1 MKNRLIVSLVVSVI
15 VGIPML
21 LINLYALGSWEKF
34 SRIMEPFSDG
44 NPAAAGPPGPLGDVG
59 LSFYDMV
66 EGHKEARE
74 IDMIFDADTPTK
86 HRRVTWSLYV
96 TIDDVLVD
104 FEPRPEPELE
114 PLYILAR
121 APRLAMR
128 ACAEMLEDMAKG
140 CGFAGA
146 EIDPKDDGIY
156 RLDMKIGF
164 LPSDP
169 VGDLTNAEGATL
181 EREYAT
187 SSGVASLDLT
197 SVAETSR
204 ADVRRKLRRLAR
216 EYCNEL
222 RDRTGTCVITSLSIT
237 ERRNT
242 NAAFT
247 YRVDLRASFAW
258 LKKDPTLS
266 SGMTA
271 SLETESAANGV
282 TGFFK
287 SMASNF
293 SGNGAA
299 AAAEDPKPDAPVIRN
314 GGGAFKDAS
323 GNNRFQKV
331 GE

>member
-1 MKNRLIVSLVVSVI
+1 MKSRLIVSAFISVI
-15 VGIPML
+15 VGIPIL

-34 SRIMEPFSDG
+34 SRIVEPFSDG
-44 NPAAAGPPGPLGDVG
+44 NPAASGPPGPLGDIG

-74 IDMIFDADTPTK
+74 IDMIFDPDTPTQ
-86 HRRVTWSLYV
+86 HRRVTWRLYV
-96 TIDDVLVD
+96 TIDDVLAD

-121 APRLAMR
+121 APRLAMQ

-146 EIDPKDDGIY
+146 EIDAQKDGVY
-156 RLDMKIGF
+156 RLEMKIGF

-169 VGDLTNAEGATL
+169 VGDIANADGATL
-181 EREYAT
+181 EREFAT
-187 SSGVASLDLT
+187 AAGIASLDLSNVPMT
-197 SVAETSR
+197 ER
-204 ADVRRKLRRLAR
+204 PEMRRKLRRLAR
-216 EYCNEL
+216 EYCAEL
-222 RDRTGTCVITSLSIT
+222 RDRTGTCVITGLTIT
-237 ERRNT
+237 ERPT
-242 NAAFT
+242 SIGSQT
-247 YRVDLRASFAW
+247 YRLELSASFAW
-258 LKKDPTLS
+258 LKKDPAAT

-271 SLETESAANGV
+271 SIDAEPAGEGV
-282 TGFFK
+282 AGFFK
-287 SMASNF
+287 SMAASF

-299 AAAEDPKPDAPVIRN
+299 EAADTKPEAPVIRN

-323 GNNRFQKV
+323 GNSRFQKV